1 MVRAAVDLRER
12 GPVPKRER
20 RVGEDSDTAGQ
31 TKPSNSWCASAWSAA
46 DCVSVWNARVAA
58 SGSRTWRAAATSSC
72 RLDWLRC
79 KAGGGGGDAS
89 TNKLSRDSLWPVLRR
104 RPSAFVARNRHRSAA
119 SAIGSRRPA
128 PSTTW
133 QPGSHRRSCT
143 SFWSSSPRAWRIV
156 ATMTSVLSSSS
167 ASSSAGRS
175 TAVGSNL
182 RADQIWNVRI

>member
-1 MVRAAVDLRER
+1 M
-12 GPVPKRER
+12 
-20 RVGEDSDTAGQ
+20 
-31 TKPSNSWCASAWSAA
+31 
-46 DCVSVWNARVAA
+46 AA
-58 SGSRTWRAAATSSC
+58 SGSSTWRAAATSSC

-79 KAGGGGGDAS
+79 KVGGGGGDAS
-89 TNKLSRDSLWPVLRR
+89 TNKLSRDSLWPVRRR

-182 RADQIWNVRI
+182 RADQIWNVRICDRVSGASTSLARAATASRRVRRAPGRSARARSGRSGATAGGR